1 MITKR
6 LINKETMNFKNSLPY
21 FIAIATFII
30 VSLVFFHPVL
40 EGKKIFQSDIQQFI
54 GMSKEVV
61 DFRQENKTEPYWTN
75 AAFGGMPTYQLS
87 TYYPHDYI
95 KNLDS
100 LLRFLPRPADYLFL
114 YFIGFFVLLMVLK
127 VEYKL
132 AIVGSLAFG
141 FSTYLIIILGV
152 GHNAK
157 AHAIA
162 YMPLV
167 LAGILWTFQ
176 QKYLLGF
183 LLTTFALALEI
194 QASHI
199 QMTYY
204 LMFMVLIIGLFYLID
219 AFKTKQLQVFFKSV
233 GILVVAAVLAVGLN
247 ATSLLATKEFADFST
262 RSNSEL
268 TITPDGTPKEA
279 TSGLNYDYITEYSYG
294 KLETLNLFIPR
305 FMGGANNEKL
315 SKESHLYELLKDKI
329 DPLQAR
335 DFIKNAP
342 TYWGTQ
348 PIVAAPAYIGAV
360 IIFLFVL
367 SLFLLKGP
375 LKNGLLGAII
385 IALLL
390 SWGKNFNLLTD
401 FFIQY
406 IPLYNK
412 FRAVSSIQVIIELA
426 IPLLAILGLSQFLKT
441 DESKAIK
448 QNVLLKSFYITGG
461 IALFFTVFG
470 SSLFGFN
477 GLNDAYFES
486 MLTGISEALIADR
499 KAMLVSDSF
508 RTLVFVGLSTA
519 VLWFY
524 LKDKIKKD
532 WVVAIFILLIL
543 LDLIAIDK
551 KYVNQDSFVAA
562 KRVEKPFQPSI
573 IDTEIRKDTSHYR
586 VANFVVNPMT
596 DGSTSYFHKS
606 IGGYHAAKPGRYQE
620 LYDFH
625 IAKNNE
631 QVLNM
636 LNTKYIIFPDD
647 SNVNQVLVNAEI
659 NGNAWFV
666 DSLIVVQNANQELL
680 ALNEMN
686 TKTTAVIRQDDAKS
700 LLIEDKRDLH
710 ASINLEK
717 YQPNYLKYS
726 YQSNTEQQVVFSE
739 IYYQNGWNAY
749 VNGQLTPHIR
759 ANYVLRA
766 MKLPAGNHQIE
777 FKFEPTVIKKGSLLT
792 LISWGL
798 LGLITFGGCWFY
810 QQKKQH

>member
-1 MITKR
+1 
-6 LINKETMNFKNSLPY
+6 MNFRKSIPY

-30 VSLVFFHPVL
+30 VSLVYFHPVL

-54 GMSKEVV
+54 GMSKEVA
-61 DFRQENKTEPYWTN
+61 DYRKANDTEPYWTN

-87 TYYPHDYI
+87 SYYPNDYI
-95 KNLDS
+95 KKLDS
-100 LLRFLPRPADYLFL
+100 VLRFLPRPADYLFL
-114 YFIGFFVLLMVLK
+114 YFLGFFILLMVLK
-127 VEYKL
+127 VDYKL
-132 AIVGSLAFG
+132 AILGSLAFG

-162 YMPLV
+162 YMPMV

-176 QKYLLGF
+176 RKYLFGF

-204 LMFMVLIIGLFYLID
+204 LMFLVLFIGLFYLIE
-219 AFKTKQLQVFFKSV
+219 AYKTNQLQVFFKSV
-233 GILVVAAVLAVGLN
+233 GILTVAAILAVGLN
-247 ATSLLATKEFADFST
+247 LTSLLATKEYADFST
-262 RSNSEL
+262 RSKSEL
-268 TITPDGTPKEA
+268 TITPDGTAKEA

-294 KLETLNLFIPR
+294 KLETFNVFIPR

-315 SKESHLYELLKDKI
+315 DTDSHLYEFLSENVN
-329 DPLQAR
+329 PLQAKE
-335 DFIKNAP
+335 FVNNAP

-375 LKNGLLGAII
+375 LKKGLIGAII
-385 IALLL
+385 VALLL

-406 IPLYNK
+406 VPLYNK

-426 IPLLAILGLSQFLKT
+426 IPLLAILGLHQFLMK
-441 DESKAIK
+441 DESKEFK
-448 QNVLLKSFYITGG
+448 QKAVLKSFYITGG
-461 IALFFTVFG
+461 IALFFVLFG

-477 GLNDAYFES
+477 GLNDAYFDS
-486 MLTGISEALIADR
+486 MLDGISEALILDR

-508 RTLVFVGLSTA
+508 RTFVFVGLSTA

-524 LKDKIKKD
+524 LKDKIKRD
-532 WVVAIFILLIL
+532 WVIAIFIMLIL
-543 LDLIAIDK
+543 VDMISIDK
-551 KYVNQDSFVAA
+551 KYVNQDSFVSA
-562 KRVEKPFQPSI
+562 KRVEKPFQASP
-573 IDTEIRKDTSHYR
+573 IDVEIMKDKTHYR
-586 VANFVVNPMT
+586 VANFAVNPMN

-631 QVLNM
+631 EVLNM
-636 LNTKYIIFPDD
+636 LNTKYIIFPDE
-647 SNVNQVLVNAEI
+647 SNQIQVVKNPEI
-659 NGNAWFV
+659 NGNAWFA
-666 DSLIVVQNANQELL
+666 DSLTVVQNANQEMM
-680 ALNEMN
+680 ALKNMN
-686 TKTTAVIRQDDAKS
+686 TKTTAVVRQEDVKILRVNTNERDS
-700 LLIEDKRDLH
+700 LATIELV
-710 ASINLEK
+710 E
-717 YQPNYLKYS
+717 YQPNYLKYLFK
-726 YQSNTEQQVVFSE
+726 SNTEQQVIFSE
-739 IYYQNGWNAY
+739 MYYKNGWNAY
-749 VNGQLTPHIR
+749 VDGKLTPHIR

-766 MKLPAGNHQIE
+766 MKVAAGHHQIE
-777 FKFEPTVIKKGSLLT
+777 FKFEPTVIKKGSVLT
-792 LISWGL
+792 LIS
-798 LGLITFGGCWFY
+798 LGFLGVLTFTGFWFH
-810 QQKKQH
+810 QKKQQN

>member
-1 MITKR
+1 
-6 LINKETMNFKNSLPY
+6 MNYRKSIPFL
-21 FIAIATFII
+21 IAIATFII
-30 VSLVFFHPVL
+30 VSLTYFYPVL

-54 GMSKEVV
+54 GMSKEVA
-61 DFRQENKTEPYWTN
+61 DYRKANDAEPFWTN

-87 TYYPHDYI
+87 TYYPNDYI
-95 KNLDS
+95 KKLDNF
-100 LLRFLPRPADYLFL
+100 LRFLPRPADYLFL
-114 YFIGFFVLLMVLK
+114 YFLGFFVLLMVLK
-127 VEYKL
+127 VDYKL

-162 YMPLV
+162 YMPMV

-176 QKYLLGF
+176 RKFLFGF

-204 LMFMVLIIGLFYLID
+204 LMFLVLIIGLFYLIE
-219 AFKTKQLQVFFKSV
+219 AYKTKQLPVFFKSI
-233 GILVVAAVLAVGLN
+233 GILVVAAILAVGLN

-262 RSNSEL
+262 RSKSEL
-268 TITPDGTPKEA
+268 TITPDGKPKKP

-315 SKESHLYELLKDKI
+315 TKDSNLYDFLKDKI

-335 DFIKNAP
+335 DFVKNAP

-367 SLFLLKGP
+367 SLFLLKGS
-375 LKNGLLGAII
+375 LKKGLIAAII
-385 IALLL
+385 FAMLL
-390 SWGKNFNLLTD
+390 SWGKNLHFLTD

-426 IPLLAILGLSQFLKT
+426 VPLLAILALHQFLMT
-441 DESKAIK
+441 DDSKEIK
-448 QNVLLKSFYITGG
+448 QKAVLKSFYITGG

-477 GLNDAYFES
+477 GLNDAYFDS
-486 MLTGISEALIADR
+486 MLVGISDALILDR

-508 RTLVFVGLSTA
+508 RTFIFVSLSAAT
-519 VLWFY
+519 LWFY
-524 LKDKIKKD
+524 LKEKIKKD
-532 WVVAIFILLIL
+532 WVLAIFMVLIL
-543 LDLIAIDK
+543 VDLIGIDK
-551 KYVNQDSFVAA
+551 NYVNQDSFMIA
-562 KRVEKPFQPSI
+562 KKVEKPFQPSS
-573 IDTEIRKDTSHYR
+573 IDTEILKDKSHYR
-586 VANFVVNPMT
+586 VANFAVSPMN

-620 LYDFH
+620 LFDFH

-631 QVLNM
+631 EVLNM
-636 LNTKYIIFPDD
+636 LNTKYIIFPDE
-647 SNVNQVLVNAEI
+647 SNENQLLVNSAI

-666 DSLIVVQNANQELL
+666 DSLIVVQNANQEIL
-680 ALNEMN
+680 ALNKMN
-686 TKTTAVIRQDDAKS
+686 TKTTAVVSQ
-700 LLIEDKRDLH
+700 EDVKNLQVNTVEKDSS
-710 ASINLEK
+710 ASIELVI
-717 YQPNYLKYS
+717 YQPNYLKY
-726 YQSNTEQQVVFSE
+726 QFKSNTEQQVVFSE
-739 IYYQNGWNAY
+739 IYYKHGWNAY
-749 VNGQLTPHIR
+749 VDGKLTPHIR

-766 MKLPAGNHQIE
+766 MKVEAGNHQIE
-777 FKFEPTVIKKGSLLT
+777 FKFEPTVIKKGSILT
-792 LISWGL
+792 FISLGL
-798 LGLITFGGCWFY
+798 LGLLAIIGCWFH
-810 QQKKQH
+810 QKKQQN